1 MNTHTV
7 SFRHLEKDI
16 KKSLNSDQFI
26 GHLHKSA
33 QAISQIAVRALQ
45 TEGAPGWTA
54 DLPYFKDIQDR
65 TKLEKTLAPLT
76 DWWIGFVEDTNRRRH
91 SGGGDVSGCPQV
103 PEPEPTDYSIDGMY
117 DAAIQQIQRVND
129 TTQEFASKYG
139 ILAFEKSYDD
149 QETDP
154 YPLAS
159 IGYALTPIFPPAKV
173 LADIPI
179 PARAITTVIY
189 TILDV
194 LRVSLV
200 ATGTESPAF
209 RKILSLT
216 LALADFLR
224 GDWKKA
230 LMSFAGFYG
239 ANYVMFGFFGK
250 MFMDVFSLIN
260 PDLQMAIVYGTKDF
274 IKSLIAGSLL
284 FIYQIAAPAVARQ
297 PLAEYFVEVETAV
310 QKRRASERSQHPD
323 APAGAELKIVPPYLV
338 PTFQHIQNLQA
349 ALGSPITFCPL
360 KENILKMVGA
370 GAADPNWIMTLFF
383 QLLNIPTTAE
393 KIDEECGK
401 WEEKTRNISRGTEQ
415 ATQVNSNIPNPPP
428 NSSSA
433 TNSVPTSSPAAAP
446 PPPPQPQPQR
456 ADGQTP
462 GTPAEIPKNSP
473 PSPPLPQGSAAN

>member
-26 GHLHKSA
+26 GHLHKSV
-33 QAISQIAVRALQ
+33 QSISQIAVKALQ
-45 TEGAPGWTA
+45 TGGAPGWTS
-54 DLPYFKDIQDR
+54 DLPFFKEIQDR
-65 TKLEKTLAPLT
+65 EKLEKTLAPLT
-76 DWWIGFVEDTNRRRH
+76 DWWIGFVDQTNLKTGNGH
-91 SGGGDVSGCPQV
+91 SGGGEDISGCPSIPV
-103 PEPEPTDYSIDGMY
+103 PGPADYSIDGMY

-149 QETDP
+149 QDTDP

-159 IGYALTPIFPPAKV
+159 IGYALAPVFPPAKV
-173 LADIPI
+173 LADIPV

-194 LRVSLV
+194 LRVSLS

-239 ANYVMFGFFGK
+239 SNYVMFGFFGK
-250 MFMDVFSLIN
+250 MFLDVFSLIN
-260 PDLQMAIVYGTKDF
+260 PELQMAIIYGTKDI

-297 PLAEYFVEVETAV
+297 PLAEYFAEVEKAV
-310 QKRRASERSQHPD
+310 QERRLSELRDNPD
-323 APAGAELKIVPPYLV
+323 APAGAELKIVPSYLV

-349 ALGSPITFCPL
+349 ALGSPITFCNL
-360 KENILKMVGA
+360 KETILQMVGNTQN
-370 GAADPNWIMTLFF
+370 PNWIMTLFF

-393 KIDEECGK
+393 SIDEKCGK
-401 WEEKTRNISRGTEQ
+401 WEETTKDITKRQVPAPTTNQNPVNIKP
-415 ATQVNSNIPNPPP
+415 VNI
-428 NSSSA
+428 
-433 TNSVPTSSPAAAP
+433 
-446 PPPPQPQPQR
+446 
-456 ADGQTP
+456 
-462 GTPAEIPKNSP
+462 
-473 PSPPLPQGSAAN
+473 